1 MCDAD
6 AGILTYVW
14 VKGYPA
20 PFPDF
25 SVYVSLVSFGGCHKT
40 SQAVQH
46 ELIHFVLCRQHK
58 CRNFNALKN
67 WAVEHQ
73 MYTSETHGIERL
85 PGTQEL
91 DVPP

>member
-6 AGILTYVW
+6 TGILTYVW
-14 VKGYPA
+14 VKGHPA

-25 SVYVSLVSFGGCHKT
+25 SVYVSLVPFDGCHKT
-40 SQAVQH
+40 SQVVKH
-46 ELIHFVLCRQHK
+46 ELIRFVLCRQHK
-58 CRNFNALKN
+58 CRDFNALKD
-67 WAVEHQ
+67 WVVKHQ

-85 PGTQEL
+85 PGIQEL